1 MTTWSDEL
9 TRDDATTETRYT
21 IFGVPL
27 LMASLTLALPVMP
40 IVAYLLGSG
49 TIDGVGMWLNGVGG
63 WIWSSGFVLLIV
75 LEVVRHTR
83 EVVRYIAE
91 KS

>member
-1 MTTWSDEL
+1 MTTWSDDL

-49 TIDGVGMWLNGVGG
+49 TIDGVGMWLDGVGG
-63 WIWSSGFVLLIV
+63 WTWSIGFVLLIV

-83 EVVRYIAE
+83 EVVKYNAE